1 MYRYNIQNNT
11 QHIGRITFEPKA
23 SITQDGKKRVA
34 LGLAIDM
41 GKNQNGENMT
51 TFINYSFWETSAD
64 FIERYC
70 HKGDLVAV
78 TGHEV
83 SKTRVDPNTNQKIYE
98 LSNVGDSV
106 RLLSRYKAE
115 NAQNDNLYQPSQN
128 VRQNAQKPLPDLN
141 PNNVYDSEDNF
152 CGISDDDLPF

>member
-1 MYRYNIQNNT
+1 MYNIQNNT
-11 QHIGRITFEPKA
+11 QHIGRITFEPKVTV
-23 SITQDGKKRVA
+23 TQSGKKRVA

-41 GKNQNGENMT
+41 GKNQNGDNMT
-51 TFINYSFWETSAD
+51 TFINYTFWEKSAE

-78 TGHEV
+78 SGHEV
-83 SKTRVDPNTNQKIYE
+83 SRDKVDPNTNQKIYE

-115 NAQNDNLYQPSQN
+115 NAQSGNSYQSNQN
-128 VRQNAQKPLPDLN
+128 VQQNVQKPLPALN
-141 PNNVYDSEDNF
+141 PNNVYDSADDF
-152 CGISDDDLPF
+152 YGISDDDLPF